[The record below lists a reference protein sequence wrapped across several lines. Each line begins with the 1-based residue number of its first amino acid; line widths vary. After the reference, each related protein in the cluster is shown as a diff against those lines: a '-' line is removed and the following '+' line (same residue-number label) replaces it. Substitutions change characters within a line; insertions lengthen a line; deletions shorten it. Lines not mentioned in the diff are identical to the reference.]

1 MIANLYSF
9 TEIFVLW
16 ECSVLSVCLHYRICA
31 IHNGKTMN
39 SLLVSIIF
47 MMSITVYTDFIT
59 AQEVFKGTVTYE
71 LSTDDGEFPLKLT
84 TNGDKVKASVTM
96 AMGTMDMITDKNAK
110 DQTMVMHSQKMYMQ
124 LTTQR
129 LEKMK
134 TMMSSMGKGFQAP
147 IITEPVRTGETKKI
161 LNYICEK
168 MVDKS
173 DGNTTEIWVT
183 DKIGYLAFI
192 GSPIIPLPSLL
203 NSDAATFFPLE
214 IRSINS
220 DGDTIMKLTAQEIIT
235 EKPID
240 AEFAVPADYSPFSFP
255 GSGN

>member
-1 MIANLYSF
+1 MKSILFSFIIMISISANGLY
-9 TEIFVLW
+9 I
-16 ECSVLSVCLHYRICA
+16 
-31 IHNGKTMN
+31 N
-39 SLLVSIIF
+39 
-47 MMSITVYTDFIT
+47 
-59 AQEVFKGTVTYE
+59 AQEVFKGSVTYE
-71 LSTDDGEFPLKLT
+71 LSTDDADIPLKLT
-84 TNGDKVKASVTM
+84 TNGDKIKASITM

-110 DQTMVMHSQKMYMQ
+110 EQTMVMHSQKMYMQ

-147 IITEPVRTGETKKI
+147 IISEPVRTGETKKI
-161 LNYICEK
+161 LNYTCEK

-192 GSPIIPLPSLL
+192 GSPIIPMPSLL

-214 IRSINS
+214 IRSIDS
-220 DGDTIMKLTAQEIIT
+220 DGDTIMKLTAKEIST
-235 EKPID
+235 VKPLD
-240 AEFAVPADYSPFSFP
+240 TEFAVPADYSSFSFP

>member
-1 MIANLYSF
+1 MKSLFSSLI
-9 TEIFVLW
+9 
-16 ECSVLSVCLHYRICA
+16 
-31 IHNGKTMN
+31 
-39 SLLVSIIF
+39 LLVLVTVGAQI
-47 MMSITVYTDFIT
+47 MS
-59 AQEVFKGTVTYE
+59 AQEVFKGSVTYE
-71 LSTDDGEFPLKLT
+71 LSTDDGDIPLKLT
-84 TNGDKVKASVTM
+84 TNGEKVKASVSM

-110 DQTMVMHSQKMYMQ
+110 EQTMVMHSQKMYMQ
-124 LTTQR
+124 LTTSR

-134 TMMSSMGKGFQAP
+134 TMMNSMGKGFQAP
-147 IITEPVRTGETKKI
+147 IISEPVRTGETKKI
-161 LNYICEK
+161 LSYVCEK
-168 MVDKS
+168 MVDKN
-173 DGNTTEIWVT
+173 GENTTEIWVT

-214 IRSINS
+214 IHSIDK

-235 EKPID
+235 GKPLD

>member
-1 MIANLYSF
+1 
-9 TEIFVLW
+9 
-16 ECSVLSVCLHYRICA
+16 
-31 IHNGKTMN
+31 MN
-39 SLLVSIIF
+39 FFLVSIIF

-110 DQTMVMHSQKMYMQ
+110 DQTMVMHSQKMFMQ
-124 LTTQR
+124 LTTSR

-134 TMMSSMGKGFQAP
+134 TMLSSMGKGFQAP

>member
-1 MIANLYSF
+1 MISISANGLYIS
-9 TEIFVLW
+9 
-16 ECSVLSVCLHYRICA
+16 
-31 IHNGKTMN
+31 
-39 SLLVSIIF
+39 
-47 MMSITVYTDFIT
+47 
-59 AQEVFKGTVTYE
+59 AQEVFKGSVTYE
-71 LSTDDGEFPLKLT
+71 LSTDDADIPLKLT
-84 TNGDKVKASVTM
+84 TNGDKIKASITM

-110 DQTMVMHSQKMYMQ
+110 EQTMVMHSQKMYMQ

-147 IITEPVRTGETKKI
+147 IISEPVRTGETKKI
-161 LNYICEK
+161 LNYTCEK

-192 GSPIIPLPSLL
+192 GSPIIPMPSLL

-214 IRSINS
+214 IRSIDS
-220 DGDTIMKLTAQEIIT
+220 DGDTIMKLTAKEIST
-235 EKPID
+235 DKPLD
-240 AEFAVPADYSPFSFP
+240 TEFAVPADYSPFSFP

>member
-1 MIANLYSF
+1 
-9 TEIFVLW
+9 
-16 ECSVLSVCLHYRICA
+16 
-31 IHNGKTMN
+31 
-39 SLLVSIIF
+39 
-47 MMSITVYTDFIT
+47 
-59 AQEVFKGTVTYE
+59 
-71 LSTDDGEFPLKLT
+71 
-84 TNGDKVKASVTM
+84 
-96 AMGTMDMITDKNAK
+96 
-110 DQTMVMHSQKMYMQ
+110 
-124 LTTQR
+124 
-129 LEKMK
+129 
-134 TMMSSMGKGFQAP
+134 MGKGFQAP
-147 IITEPVRTGETKKI
+147 IISEPIRTGETKKI
-161 LNYICEK
+161 LNYTCEK

-220 DGDTIMKLTAQEIIT
+220 DGDTVMKLTAQEITT

-240 AEFAVPADYSPFSFP
+240 AEFAVPTDYSPFSFP

>member
-1 MIANLYSF
+1 MKSF
-9 TEIFVLW
+9 LF
-16 ECSVLSVCLHYRICA
+16 
-31 IHNGKTMN
+31 
-39 SLLVSIIF
+39 SLIL
-47 MMSITVYTDFIT
+47 MMSISANALYIN
-59 AQEVFKGTVTYE
+59 AQEVFKGSVTYE
-71 LSTDDGEFPLKLT
+71 LSTDDADIPLKLT
-84 TNGDKVKASVTM
+84 TNGDKVKASITM
-96 AMGTMDMITDKNAK
+96 AMGSMEMITDKNAK
-110 DQTMVMHSQKMYMQ
+110 EQTMVMHSQKMYMQ
-124 LTTQR
+124 LTTSR

-134 TMMSSMGKGFQAP
+134 SMMSSMGKGFQAP

-161 LNYICEK
+161 LNYTCEK

-192 GSPIIPLPSLL
+192 GSPVIPMPSLL

-214 IRSINS
+214 IRSI
-220 DGDTIMKLTAQEIIT
+220 DAEGETIMKLTAKEIST
-235 EKPID
+235 EKPND

>member
-1 MIANLYSF
+1 MKSILFSFIIMISISANGLYIS
-9 TEIFVLW
+9 
-16 ECSVLSVCLHYRICA
+16 
-31 IHNGKTMN
+31 
-39 SLLVSIIF
+39 
-47 MMSITVYTDFIT
+47 
-59 AQEVFKGTVTYE
+59 AQEVFKGSVTYE
-71 LSTDDGEFPLKLT
+71 LSTDDADIPLKLT
-84 TNGDKVKASVTM
+84 TNGDKIKASITM

-110 DQTMVMHSQKMYMQ
+110 EQTMVMHSQKMYMQ

-147 IITEPVRTGETKKI
+147 IISEPVRTGETKKI
-161 LNYICEK
+161 LNYTCEK

-192 GSPIIPLPSLL
+192 GSPIIPMPSLL

-214 IRSINS
+214 IRSIDS
-220 DGDTIMKLTAQEIIT
+220 DGDTIMKLTAKEIST
-235 EKPID
+235 EKPLD
-240 AEFAVPADYSPFSFP
+240 TEFAVPADYSPFSFP

>member
-1 MIANLYSF
+1 MISISANGLYIS
-9 TEIFVLW
+9 
-16 ECSVLSVCLHYRICA
+16 
-31 IHNGKTMN
+31 
-39 SLLVSIIF
+39 
-47 MMSITVYTDFIT
+47 
-59 AQEVFKGTVTYE
+59 AQEVFKGSVTYE
-71 LSTDDGEFPLKLT
+71 LSTDDADIPLKLT
-84 TNGDKVKASVTM
+84 TNGDKIKASITM

-110 DQTMVMHSQKMYMQ
+110 EQTMVMHSQKMYMQ

-147 IITEPVRTGETKKI
+147 IISEPVRTGETKKI
-161 LNYICEK
+161 LNYTCEK

-192 GSPIIPLPSLL
+192 GSPIIPMPSLL

-214 IRSINS
+214 IRSIDS
-220 DGDTIMKLTAQEIIT
+220 DGDTIMKLTAKEIST
-235 EKPID
+235 EKPLD
-240 AEFAVPADYSPFSFP
+240 TEFAVPADYSPFSFP

>member
-1 MIANLYSF
+1 MKSILFSFIIMISISANGLYIS
-9 TEIFVLW
+9 
-16 ECSVLSVCLHYRICA
+16 
-31 IHNGKTMN
+31 
-39 SLLVSIIF
+39 
-47 MMSITVYTDFIT
+47 
-59 AQEVFKGTVTYE
+59 AQEVFKGSVTYE
-71 LSTDDGEFPLKLT
+71 LSTDDADIPLKLT
-84 TNGDKVKASVTM
+84 TNGDKIKASITM

-110 DQTMVMHSQKMYMQ
+110 EQTMVMHSQKMYMQ

-147 IITEPVRTGETKKI
+147 IISEPVRTGETKKI
-161 LNYICEK
+161 LNYTCEK

-192 GSPIIPLPSLL
+192 GSPISPMPSLL

-214 IRSINS
+214 IRSIDS
-220 DGDTIMKLTAQEIIT
+220 DGDTIMKLTAKEIST
-235 EKPID
+235 EKPLD
-240 AEFAVPADYSPFSFP
+240 TEFAVPADYSPFSFP

>member
-1 MIANLYSF
+1 MKSILFSFIIMISISANG
-9 TEIFVLW
+9 
-16 ECSVLSVCLHYRICA
+16 LHI
-31 IHNGKTMN
+31 N
-39 SLLVSIIF
+39 
-47 MMSITVYTDFIT
+47 
-59 AQEVFKGTVTYE
+59 AQEVFKGSVTYE
-71 LSTDDGEFPLKLT
+71 LSTDDADIPLKLT
-84 TNGDKVKASVTM
+84 TNGDKIKASITM

-110 DQTMVMHSQKMYMQ
+110 EQTMVMHSQKMYMQ

-134 TMMSSMGKGFQAP
+134 GMMSSMGKGFQAP
-147 IITEPVRTGETKKI
+147 VIAEPVRTGETKKI

-192 GSPIIPLPSLL
+192 GSPIIPMPSLL
-203 NSDAATFFPLE
+203 NSDAATVFPLE
-214 IRSINS
+214 IRSIDS
-220 DGDTIMKLTAQEIIT
+220 DGDTIMKLTAKEISI
-235 EKPID
+235 EKPLD
-240 AEFAVPADYSPFSFP
+240 TEFAVPTDYSPFSFP

>member
-1 MIANLYSF
+1 
-9 TEIFVLW
+9 
-16 ECSVLSVCLHYRICA
+16 
-31 IHNGKTMN
+31 
-39 SLLVSIIF
+39 
-47 MMSITVYTDFIT
+47 
-59 AQEVFKGTVTYE
+59 
-71 LSTDDGEFPLKLT
+71 
-84 TNGDKVKASVTM
+84 
-96 AMGTMDMITDKNAK
+96 
-110 DQTMVMHSQKMYMQ
+110 
-124 LTTQR
+124 
-129 LEKMK
+129 
-134 TMMSSMGKGFQAP
+134 
-147 IITEPVRTGETKKI
+147 
-161 LNYICEK
+161 

-220 DGDTIMKLTAQEIIT
+220 DGDTVMKLTAQEITT

-240 AEFAVPADYSPFSFP
+240 AEFAVPTDYSPFSFP

>member
-1 MIANLYSF
+1 MKPFLF
-9 TEIFVLW
+9 
-16 ECSVLSVCLHYRICA
+16 
-31 IHNGKTMN
+31 
-39 SLLVSIIF
+39 SLIL
-47 MMSITVYTDFIT
+47 MMSISANALYIN
-59 AQEVFKGTVTYE
+59 AQEVFKGSVTYE
-71 LSTDDGEFPLKLT
+71 LSTDDADIPLKLI

-110 DQTMVMHSQKMYMQ
+110 EQTMVMHSQKMYMQ
-124 LTTQR
+124 LTTSR

-134 TMMSSMGKGFQAP
+134 SMMSSMGKGFQAP

-161 LNYICEK
+161 LNYTCEK
-168 MVDKS
+168 MIDKS

-192 GSPIIPLPSLL
+192 GSPVIPMPSLL

-214 IRSINS
+214 IRSI
-220 DGDTIMKLTAQEIIT
+220 DQEGETIMKLTAKEISM
-235 EKPID
+235 EKPGD

>member
-1 MIANLYSF
+1 MKSILFSLILMLSISGQTLY
-9 TEIFVLW
+9 I
-16 ECSVLSVCLHYRICA
+16 
-31 IHNGKTMN
+31 N
-39 SLLVSIIF
+39 
-47 MMSITVYTDFIT
+47 
-59 AQEVFKGTVTYE
+59 AQEVFKGSVTYE
-71 LSTDDGEFPLKLT
+71 LSTDDADIPLKLT
-84 TNGDKVKASVTM
+84 TNGDKVKATITM
-96 AMGTMDMITDKNAK
+96 AMGSMDMITDKNAK
-110 DQTMVMHSQKMYMQ
+110 EQTMVMHSQKMYMQ
-124 LTTQR
+124 LTTSR

-134 TMMSSMGKGFQAP
+134 SMMSSMGKGFQAP

-161 LNYICEK
+161 LNYTCEK

-192 GSPIIPLPSLL
+192 GSPIIPMPSLL

-214 IRSINS
+214 IRSIDS
-220 DGDTIMKLTAQEIIT
+220 DGDTIMKLTAKEIST
-235 EKPID
+235 EKPSD